1 MPCKFFF
8 APVPCPVLCP
18 VLCANSKFFF
28 TGPGPAG
35 RRLGTGLG
43 TGLTIG
49 WATGGVSSPAAF
61 PSWFT
66 KRLLNRR
73 VRVRCYARDQYGRIV
88 GTVQYGIRRR
98 DLSTELL
105 RKGLASVYR
114 SAGAVYAQRP
124 LSGWDAIEARAQR
137 NRLGMWQRGVSA
149 AMLPGEFKARQRKR
163 KAKS

>member
-1 MPCKFFF
+1 MPVRRRRESEGRDRDLVPTFSYCCRPSQGCFFF
-8 APVPCPVLCP
+8 D
-18 VLCANSKFFF
+18 
-28 TGPGPAG
+28 
-35 RRLGTGLG
+35 
-43 TGLTIG
+43 
-49 WATGGVSSPAAF
+49 GGVSSPAAF

-137 NRLGMWQRGVSA
+137 NRLGMWQRGGSA